1 MVVLER
7 LADGESAQ
15 DQEIADQKGLKYLPP
30 DLTMLENVR
39 PTKEIK
45 GLFWDHME
53 FDHTIDEVITAC

>member
-1 MVVLER
+1 MVVPEVF
-7 LADGESAQ
+7 AYGESTQ
-15 DQEIADQKGLKYLPP
+15 DQMIPAWQGIKYLPP
-30 DLTMLENVR
+30 DLIVLENVR